1 MSNTHVQIY
10 CYTTKGFIG
19 EAISKAGLIAE
30 LMFDVMRRKDSLL
43 PSPLT
48 KHNIKGIDHSGY
60 ECETSFQ
67 LFILL
72 RIHNLYSYILIYIIH
87 RSYCNQYDLLVL
99 SIIEFLRIFQGWYQR
114 ERNIMNIFQTGNYV
128 RRINLMRKPTA
139 EIACEVIS
147 SIDEDHKQ

>member
-1 MSNTHVQIY
+1 MLLSRFAIITKTKWDCCFQPCFGYDELFIWVQRKTKRKQIRPMSNTHVWIY

-60 ECETSFQ
+60 ECETSF
-67 LFILL
+67 
-72 RIHNLYSYILIYIIH
+72 
-87 RSYCNQYDLLVL
+87 
-99 SIIEFLRIFQGWYQR
+99 
-114 ERNIMNIFQTGNYV
+114 
-128 RRINLMRKPTA
+128 
-139 EIACEVIS
+139 
-147 SIDEDHKQ
+147 

>member
-1 MSNTHVQIY
+1 MPLLQKPNGIVASNHALVMMNYLFGFKGKQKRKQIRPMSNTHVWIY

-60 ECETSFQ
+60 ECETSF
-67 LFILL
+67 
-72 RIHNLYSYILIYIIH
+72 
-87 RSYCNQYDLLVL
+87 
-99 SIIEFLRIFQGWYQR
+99 
-114 ERNIMNIFQTGNYV
+114 
-128 RRINLMRKPTA
+128 
-139 EIACEVIS
+139 
-147 SIDEDHKQ
+147 

>member
-1 MSNTHVQIY
+1 
-10 CYTTKGFIG
+10 
-19 EAISKAGLIAE
+19 
-30 LMFDVMRRKDSLL
+30 MFDVMRRKDSLL

-72 RIHNLYSYILIYIIH
+72 RIHNLYSYILIH

-99 SIIEFLRIFQGWYQR
+99 SIIEFLRIFLSCYQE
-114 ERNIMNIFQTGNYV
+114 ERNIMDIFQTGNYV